1 MRVVPSRTR
10 DNVGDIP
17 NSGVFGVWPCLV
29 QGSTAAEYCD
39 DSQEMGACQRII
51 DEQSVIRHYES
62 RRVGWPRVSPLS
74 GPRLTTQPTGA
85 DLLAE
90 SFSFLG
96 QAPFR
101 VSEQRAWVAALPDDI
116 RVVKQL
122 MGATCFH
129 SFSVLLHLN
138 LLFSFLLTLPSLRY
152 FYRHRQN
159 GRRGSWYGHSPLFS
173 SRCSEGA
180 HGLTLPQSREVFGF
194 MPQIMGHPYSSP
206 LPSPCPDLG
215 ILGNASKVIPISCR
229 HVLLF

>member
-129 SFSVLLHLN
+129 SFSVLLHIN
-138 LLFSFLLTLPSLRY
+138 LFLFFLVDIAVLKILPAPQTKWQKGILVWTSTPVFIAMLR
-152 FYRHRQN
+152 
-159 GRRGSWYGHSPLFS
+159 
-173 SRCSEGA
+173 RCSWSNTTSVPGSLWIYAPNHGA
-180 HGLTLPQSREVFGF
+180 PIFFAIAFAVSGL
-194 MPQIMGHPYSSP
+194 GHTWQ
-206 LPSPCPDLG
+206 CQ
-215 ILGNASKVIPISCR
+215 
-229 HVLLF
+229 